1 VVRVFGTRGAAFLW
15 GKLDSFLRYGYG
27 GRRPFNLV
35 WGPGSGL
42 YVVLNTVRDAQL
54 LDRRVYLV
62 EGTVMGF
69 VAVQEDAPFEQ
80 SFVPCY
86 IRLY

>member
-27 GRRPFNLV
+27 GRRPFN
-35 WGPGSGL
+35 
-42 YVVLNTVRDAQL
+42 TVRDAQL

-62 EGTVMGF
+62 EGAVMGF